1 MCLLGVDLPL
11 VWSWAVRPEPGG
23 GCAGALSGDGGLSLF
38 TRGAGSGGW
47 AQALSGDPLPS
58 ALQEL
63 LSHSTDRPERQQLK
77 EALEAMQV
85 GHRGRGE
92 AGQTGLCGPGLPSWT
107 GPGLTDDLTSVT
119 RDVGFPG
126 TAGDGGGG
134 RMVDETHQE
143 QRGRVC
149 GWGGLGSLPQPPPPA
164 CSDSP
169 GTPFLLPL

>member
-11 VWSWAVRPEPGG
+11 VCSWAVRPERGE

-38 TRGAGSGGW
+38 TRGAGSAGW

-107 GPGLTDDLTSVT
+107 GPGLTNDLTSVT
-119 RDVGFPG
+119 RDIGFPRRQETEEG
-126 TAGDGGGG
+126 AGWWMRPTKSRGAVCVGG
-134 RMVDETHQE
+134 
-143 QRGRVC
+143 
-149 GWGGLGSLPQPPPPA
+149 GGLGSLPQPPPP
-164 CSDSP
+164 
-169 GTPFLLPL
+169 GLQ